1 MITIESGATTDRQ
14 MAALLRSSVRARLA
28 ALHLSSSAAASA
40 ASRATRTT
48 AAAARPT
55 CALRAGISSTRS
67 LCGEFSDVLE
77 FETLQP
83 ANTTLTPEFFEHKA
97 VLVVNTASKC
107 GYTPQLKQLQELHEQ
122 FEARGLVVLAVPS
135 NDFGKQ
141 EPGSGDEILALY
153 TSEAFKVG
161 FPIAKKVE
169 VTGENAHEFFERIVV
184 EYSRS
189 VAPTYVNLRVLSNG
203 YVRVLSVRR

>member
-1 MITIESGATTDRQ
+1 MAT
-14 MAALLRSSVRARLA
+14 LLRCSVRARLT
-28 ALHLSSSAAASA
+28 ALRS
-40 ASRATRTT
+40 TT
-48 AAAARPT
+48 AATTGVTCPAARNAS
-55 CALRAGISSTRS
+55 ALRAGISSSRT
-67 LCGEFSDVLE
+67 LCGEFSDVLQ

-107 GYTPQLKQLQELHEQ
+107 GYTPQLKQLQELHEE
-122 FEARGLVVLAVPS
+122 FAPRGLVVLAVPS

-141 EPGSGDEILALY
+141 EPGSDDEILALY
-153 TSEAFKVG
+153 TSDEFKVS

-169 VTGENAHEFFERIVV
+169 VTGDNAHEFFERIVV

-189 VAPTYVNLRVLSNG
+189 VAPTYVF
-203 YVRVLSVRR
+203 

>member
-1 MITIESGATTDRQ
+1 M
-14 MAALLRSSVRARLA
+14 LLRSSVRARLP
-28 ALHLSSSAAASA
+28 ALRLSSAAT
-40 ASRATRTT
+40 SRATC
-48 AAAARPT
+48 AAKIATP
-55 CALRAGISSTRS
+55 ALRAGISSTRT
-67 LCGEFSDVLE
+67 LCGEFSDVLH

-107 GYTPQLKQLQELHEQ
+107 GYTPQLKQLQELHEE
-122 FEARGLVVLAVPS
+122 FAPRGLVVLAVPS

-141 EPGSGDEILALY
+141 EPGSDDEILALY
-153 TSEAFKVG
+153 TSDAFRVS

-189 VAPTYVNLRVLSNG
+189 VAPTCVFIYLQ
-203 YVRVLSVRR
+203 